1 MQFKILKKGRC
12 KMKENKELTKDKKKE
27 LRSNNLGMTT
37 VEVILIVVVLVGLV
51 LIFKTQIQ
59 QLAETVF
66 QKIAADSASILA

>member
-1 MQFKILKKGRC
+1 MEGMKQKMMLKAG
-12 KMKENKELTKDKKKE
+12 KKRK
-27 LRSNNLGMTT
+27 SVGNNLGMTT

-66 QKIAADSASILA
+66 QKISTDSAAILA

>member
-1 MQFKILKKGRC
+1 
-12 KMKENKELTKDKKKE
+12 MKENKELTKESKKVAAN
-27 LRSNNLGMTT
+27 NNLGMTT

-51 LIFKTQIQ
+51 LIFKTQIL